1 LYLKKLEIY
10 GFKSFPERT
19 ELRFDPGITAIVGP
33 NGSGKSNIADAV
45 RWVLGEQSPKSL
57 RGNRMEDIIFN
68 GTEKRKPLG
77 FAEVSLTLDNSKGD
91 LPIDYSEVTIT
102 RRVFRSGESEYYINR
117 TACRLKDIIG
127 LFMDTGVGKEGYS
140 IIGQGRIDEILSTKS
155 EDRRFI
161 FEEAAGVV
169 KYRARK
175 EEAQKKLEHT
185 KQNLQRLDDIIE
197 ELSQQ
202 LEPLREQSEKAKAY
216 LKYKEHLKE
225 LEINLFLC
233 QYEKAKKQLG
243 NLSQVLKGNQD
254 EFRLKS
260 SRLNEIESFDQ
271 QDEKAVAR
279 LEDELGKLQ
288 DTTIGFTGK
297 IEQME
302 GETKVLKERIQFLKQ
317 DDKRVIFELQ
327 HHEEELK
334 RLDIERDEISHRI
347 KQTAVEKEKYQG
359 RLAKLQTELGELL
372 QRIRHDEDVLE
383 RSKGDI
389 IDALNQLSNIKSDIS
404 RYHAMGGNVEKRLD
418 EIVQT
423 KAGILRDLEELRRIQ
438 DQTKKEI
445 SSIEERKAKL
455 LDEKQDLEKQAKED
469 LQKLKELE
477 IEIQEYK
484 EDIDK
489 ISSRLHMLKE
499 MQKDYDGFQT
509 SVKSLLKDSEEND
522 FLRSKICGV
531 VAQLVN
537 VPHELEKAIEAA
549 LGGALQYIVTNTEED
564 AKALI
569 EHLRNKRYGRAT
581 FLPLS
586 AIKSRM
592 LNREEKTNVNMLG
605 VIGVASELVEFNE
618 RYRKVFENLLG
629 RTVIVKDMET
639 GIAVARR
646 SGHRFRIVTLEGDM
660 INPGGSMTGGSLHS
674 KYSSLLGRD
683 REIKEAEHHLIR
695 LNNSYKDVISSY
707 DRVRLHKKQAED
719 SLAVL
724 EKKFHGLEILLAKA
738 YDHYNRTEKDIEDKR
753 DQDER
758 IERERN
764 RLHQDMQD
772 IQKEINALEEEQKRL
787 EEGNSLIQKSILQ
800 SQDSMRE
807 LNDRRDKLSG
817 EITQIKI
824 RIASLEKEYANHQNA
839 LHRVNDQRN
848 KLLEELSQK
857 KEKIK
862 ANEKAVL
869 ELEEQIQLQTGSIQ
883 ELRQK
888 LSVNIDSIKKK
899 EEEKER
905 LQKKRREWDQ
915 EKRALQRELQDITER
930 RHRLEMQVSRIESE
944 LENIQSKIWEEY
956 ELSYLHAL
964 SYRSSSFEPNH
975 AVKNIEKLKKQIRD
989 LGVINVNSIEDY
1001 KNVMGRYDHLNIQK
1015 VDLLQAKANLEDAI
1029 IKLTQKMKEQFYE
1042 EFSKIN
1048 QNFNEVF
1055 RQIFGGGKAALVLQD
1070 EENVLECGIDIIAQP
1085 PGKKLQNLS
1094 LLSGGE
1100 KALTAIAILFSILKL
1115 KPTPFCI
1122 LDEIEAALDE
1132 TNVYQF
1138 TRYLRQYTRNTQF
1151 IVITHRKGTMEAGD
1165 TLYGVT
1171 MEEKGVS
1178 SLVSVRLEEKV
1189 S

>member
-1 LYLKKLEIY
+1 MYLKKLEIY

-19 ELRFDPGITAIVGP
+19 ELRFDQGITAIVGP
-33 NGSGKSNIADAV
+33 NGSGKSNVADAV

-57 RGNRMEDIIFN
+57 RGSRMEDIIFN

-77 FAEVSLTLDNSKGD
+77 FAEVSLTLDNTQGD
-91 LPIDYSEVTIT
+91 LPVDYSEVTIT

-117 TACRLKDIIG
+117 TGCRLKDIIG

-140 IIGQGRIDEILSTKS
+140 IIGQGRIDDILSTKS
-155 EDRRFI
+155 EDRRLI

-175 EEAQKKLEHT
+175 EESEKKLGHT

-216 LKYKEHLKE
+216 LKYKEQLKE

-233 QYEKAKKQLG
+233 QYEKAKKQIG
-243 NLSQVLKGNQD
+243 NLSQVLEGIQD

-260 SRLNEIESFDQ
+260 LRVNEIESFDQ
-271 QDEKAVAR
+271 EDEKAVAR

-288 DTTIGFTGK
+288 DTTIGFTGR
-297 IEQME
+297 IENME
-302 GETKVLKERIQFLKQ
+302 GESKVLEERIQFLKQ
-317 DDKRVIFELQ
+317 DDKRVVFEVQ

-334 RLDIERDEISHRI
+334 RLDIESDELKRRMN
-347 KQTAVEKEKYQG
+347 QTAMEKEEYQE
-359 RLAKLQTELGELL
+359 RLVELHTELEELL
-372 QRIRHDEDVLE
+372 QRIRHDEDALE

-389 IDALNQLSNIKSDIS
+389 IDALNHLSNVKSNLS
-404 RYHAMGGNVEKRLD
+404 HYHTMKGNVGNRLD

-423 KAGILRDLEELRRIQ
+423 KAGILRDMEELHRVQ
-438 DQTKKEI
+438 DQIKKDI
-445 SSIEERKAKL
+445 SSIEEQKAKL
-455 LDEKQDLEKQAKED
+455 LDEKQELEKQARED
-469 LQKLKELE
+469 LQKSKQLE
-477 IEIQEYK
+477 IQIQEYRQ
-484 EDIDK
+484 DIDK
-489 ISSRLHMLKE
+489 ISSRLHMLEE

-509 SVKSLLKDSEEND
+509 SVKRLLKDSEGSN
-522 FLRSKICGV
+522 FLRQKICGV

-549 LGGALQYIVTNTEED
+549 LGGALQYIVTDTEED

-569 EHLRNKRYGRAT
+569 EYLRTNRYGRAT

-586 AIKSRM
+586 AIKSRV
-592 LNREEKTNVNMLG
+592 LNREEKKSVSMVG
-605 VIGVASELVEFNE
+605 AIGVASELVEFNE

-629 RTVIVKDMET
+629 RTVIVKDMEA
-639 GIAVARR
+639 GIAVARK
-646 SGHRFRIVTLEGDM
+646 SSHRFRIVTLEGDM
-660 INPGGSMTGGSLHS
+660 INPGGSMTGGSVHS

-683 REIKEAEHHLIR
+683 REIKEAENQLKR
-695 LNNSYKDVISSY
+695 LNNSYKGVISSY
-707 DRVRLHKKQAED
+707 DGVRLHKTQAED
-719 SLAVL
+719 SLTVL
-724 EKKFHGLEILLAKA
+724 EKRLHALEILLAKA
-738 YDHYNRTEKDIEDKR
+738 YDHYTRTEKDIEDKKV
-753 DQDER
+753 QNER
-758 IERERN
+758 IERERI
-764 RLHQDMQD
+764 RLHQDMGD
-772 IQKEINALEEEQKRL
+772 IQKEITALQEEQKRL
-787 EEGNSLIQKSILQ
+787 EEGNSYIQQTILQ
-800 SQDSMRE
+800 SQDTMRE
-807 LNDRRDKLSG
+807 LNDRRDTLSG
-817 EITQIKI
+817 KITQIKI
-824 RIASLEKEYANHQNA
+824 RTASLEKEYLNHQNA
-839 LHRVNDQRN
+839 LHRVSDQRN

-862 ANEKAVL
+862 ENEKAVL
-869 ELEEQIQLQTGSIQ
+869 ELEAQIQLQARSIQ

-888 LSVNIDSIKKK
+888 LSMNMDSIKKK
-899 EEEKER
+899 EKEKET

-915 EKRALQRELQDITER
+915 EKRILQRELQDITER
-930 RHRLEMQVSRIESE
+930 RHRLEMQISKIESE

-956 ELSYLHAL
+956 ELSYLNAL
-964 SYRSSSFEPNH
+964 SYRNPSFETIH
-975 AVKNIEKLKKQIRD
+975 AAKDIEMLKKQIRD
-989 LGVINVNSIEDY
+989 LGVINVNAIEDY
-1001 KNVMGRYDHLNIQK
+1001 KNVMERYEHLNIQK
-1015 VDLLQAKANLEDAI
+1015 TDLLQAKANLEDAI
-1029 IKLTQKMKEQFYE
+1029 LKLTQKMREQFSE

-1055 RQIFGGGKAALVLQD
+1055 RQMFGGGKAALVLQD

-1151 IVITHRKGTMEAGD
+1151 VVITHRKGTMEAGD